1 MAMLSEFKGV
11 LDRGW
16 HNANT
21 HNSANNNSFP
31 DVTGPHFVPGAD
43 FYKSVYDS
51 RWMTNNQE
59 RNALNRTGGLLTSY
73 FNGCGYE
80 SWYEA

>member
-1 MAMLSEFKGV
+1 MRTWHTLGW
-11 LDRGW
+11 GW

-21 HNSANNNSFP
+21 HNGPNNNSFP

-43 FYKSVYDS
+43 FYKCVYDS

-73 FNGCGYE
+73 FNGVGYGTLLLH
-80 SWYEA
+80 